1 MGYINPA
8 DSIPTKQS
16 NDGDWIAWYE
26 SLPGGKRDKNLI
38 FSMAWNKRGDSK
50 ANTGDLRRFLKT
62 KGFTLNSDNFLG
74 TAKDSVIGFIDGVGN
89 FFQFGAYATVGVII
103 AGTVLTG
110 AIIWRLATPAGIGV
124 AAGTAAKVYTGGA
137 GNGAAAAAGALK

>member
-1 MGYINPA
+1 
-8 DSIPTKQS
+8 
-16 NDGDWIAWYE
+16 
-26 SLPGGKRDKNLI
+26 
-38 FSMAWNKRGDSK
+38 MAWNKRGDSK

-74 TAKDSVIGFIDGVGN
+74 TAKDSATGFIDGVGN